1 MLPSPFSF
9 FFPFQPVHSSQ
20 VSLGWKPGGNPKS
33 SLGGPRTARE
43 VAGYS
48 INHSRIAIRA
58 SYSKRACAFATG
70 AGSPRRRSVS

>member
-1 MLPSPFSF
+1 MLAGGFVIE
-9 FFPFQPVHSSQ
+9 PVHRVEASPQ
-20 VSLGWKPGGNPKS
+20 RDPGGNPKP

-43 VAGYS
+43 VAGYN

-70 AGSPRRRSVS
+70 AGSPRRLSAS